1 MSGNLSTSTNNGSL
15 KPKSLNDGPGQISTS
30 HQSSNSSQKPIDDGL
45 PTLTPLYEIWGKASQ
60 DILKRKDKPEHLT
73 GLTCIDNILWGLQKK
88 VLVTVGARTSHG
100 KSSWAV
106 NLVRHL
112 ADANNRVIYFTMET
126 SKEQLLEKLFCNI
139 TRTNNLNL
147 LHGKAKTEFEAKK
160 RMFETWI
167 SEAKLLIDD
176 KYGYDFPSMLKVIDI
191 IKPDFVI
198 VDYIQM
204 ISTKGFRSKVDA
216 IEEYVRKFAE
226 LAITNNFGAVLI
238 SQINRSGVDEPTM
251 SKFKWAGVLEEHSR
265 QCLILSYDKIKG
277 VYKINVEKNS
287 FGQTGEFEVKF
298 EPEYSSFRD
307 LTEKELEDI
316 EDKKWSKGKTGSLYP
331 GRSGVD
337 R

>member
-1 MSGNLSTSTNNGSL
+1 MSESLPIPTESGLERLKNSINGVKPVSNSNPTL
-15 KPKSLNDGPGQISTS
+15 KP
-30 HQSSNSSQKPIDDGL
+30 SQKPTESGL
-45 PTLTPLYEIWGKASQ
+45 PVLEPLYEIWEKATK
-60 DILKRKDKPEHLT
+60 DILKRKDHPEHLT
-73 GLTCIDNILWGLQKK
+73 GLPCIDNILWGLQKK

-106 NLVRHL
+106 NLARHL

-139 TRTNNLNL
+139 SRINNLSL
-147 LHGKAKTEFEAKK
+147 LHGKASVEFES
-160 RMFETWI
+160 RRRTFESWI

-176 KYGYDFPSMLKVIDI
+176 KYGYDFASMLKVIDI
-191 IKPDFVI
+191 INPDFVI

-204 ISTKGFRSKVDA
+204 ISTKGFRSKVEA

-226 LAITNNFGAVLI
+226 LAITKNFGAVLI
-238 SQINRSGVDEPTM
+238 SQINRSGVDDPTM

-265 QCLILSYDKIKG
+265 QCIILSYDKIKG
-277 VYKINVEKNS
+277 VYKINVEKNA

-298 EPEYSSFRD
+298 EPEYSSFRE
-307 LTEKELEDI
+307 LTAKEIEDI
-316 EDKKWSKGKTGSLYP
+316 EEKKWSKRRTGGLHKD
-331 GRSGVD
+331 RSDVD